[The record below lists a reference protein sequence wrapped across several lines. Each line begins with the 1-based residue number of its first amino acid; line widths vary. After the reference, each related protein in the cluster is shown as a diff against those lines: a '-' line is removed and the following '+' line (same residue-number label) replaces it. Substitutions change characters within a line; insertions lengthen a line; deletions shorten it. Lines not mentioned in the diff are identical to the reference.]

1 MNRLLF
7 LTCALFSLGAS
18 AQAFVFRLPSDT
30 TSTSYTYGASKCGD
44 TLTMSWNYIL
54 QVSGTPNDS
63 LQIWATTSTSCP
75 DAPANGDL
83 VLTTVSWP
91 LVASTRAGNFTVQL
105 SSLPTFSGDGGTT
118 CPTPTPSSLN
128 NYLCASMPY
137 FYNTGIGGSTQY
149 AKAAA
154 FPLTY
159 DTLPP
164 GVPTILTTVAQDS
177 AVAVGF
183 SADSDT
189 TTVTVEVMGPN
200 DTDFKVVGSATVA
213 NTATVRGT
221 GLVNNDTYQ
230 VRIRGVDA
238 AGNVSDPSATVS
250 VKPIDTIGFFG
261 YYAQQGGELNG
272 CATAPGLMTLLLAAF
287 ALRPR
292 RTKR

>member
-1 MNRLLF
+1 MPYL
-7 LTCALFSLGAS
+7 
-18 AQAFVFRLPSDT
+18 
-30 TSTSYTYGASKCGD
+30 Y
-44 TLTMSWNYIL
+44 
-54 QVSGTPNDS
+54 SGT
-63 LQIWATTSTSCP
+63 
-75 DAPANGDL
+75 
-83 VLTTVSWP
+83 V
-91 LVASTRAGNFTVQL
+91 
-105 SSLPTFSGDGGTT
+105 
-118 CPTPTPSSLN
+118 
-128 NYLCASMPY
+128 
-137 FYNTGIGGSTQY
+137 GGSTQY
-149 AKAAA
+149 ARAAA

-164 GVPTILTTVAQDS
+164 GIPTILTTVAQDS

-183 SADSDT
+183 SAGSDT

-221 GLVNNDTYQ
+221 GLVNNDLYQ

-238 AGNVSDPSATVS
+238 AGNVSDPSASVS

-261 YYAQQGGELNG
+261 YYAEHGGDLNGG

-292 RTKR
+292 RMKR